1 MEASSAFKDE
11 LFVRFFREAWPYFL
25 AHRGSIFV
33 IVVSSE
39 IVDSFHLDPILMDIS
54 LLHGLGNKFVIVP
67 GTHVQI
73 DRLLAERGCQPKYVG
88 RYGITD
94 SHALSAKQQGELES

>member
-39 IVDSFHLDPILMDIS
+39 IVDSFHLDPILMVYLFFLFLKLVPRCFIDHVVMFTS
-54 LLHGLGNKFVIVP
+54 SKKYNNK
-67 GTHVQI
+67 
-73 DRLLAERGCQPKYVG
+73 
-88 RYGITD
+88 
-94 SHALSAKQQGELES
+94 